1 MTIAAQITYTEMISP
16 LSALNWNDVAS
27 VNTAAT
33 KLLDQLADDR
43 AILADLVE
51 RLPDDAHLASL
62 CEHYDILDKLVLH
75 DDPTGWRLRLHI
87 FLDGYFDRPHNH
99 RWTYTSRILTGS
111 YTHTLYGTDH
121 DFTDEVDV
129 SALTPRMVR
138 VEEPGD
144 TYTLHHSMIH
154 SVTAHGEAVTL
165 IVRGPA
171 VKDRFVVTDRTSGR
185 AWWQYGAAN
194 ETPEAAAAKR
204 MTSGHLS
211 DRIAALRASGVFA
224 APRNHD

>member
-1 MTIAAQITYTEMISP
+1 MTTAVPSAYAEMFSP
-16 LSALNWNDVAS
+16 LSALNWNDVSS
-27 VNTAAT
+27 VNAAAT
-33 KLLDQLADDR
+33 KLLDQLAGDR

-51 RLPDDAHLASL
+51 RVPDDAHIASL

-75 DDPTGWRLRLHI
+75 DDPTGWRLRLHV

-99 RWTYTSRILTGS
+99 RWTYASRILTGS

-121 DFTDEVDV
+121 DFTDQVDV
-129 SALTPRMVR
+129 SALAPCMVR
-138 VEEPGD
+138 IEEPGD

-171 VKDRFVVTDRTSGR
+171 MKDRFVVTDRTSGQ
-185 AWWQYGAAN
+185 AWWQYGSAS

-204 MTSGHLS
+204 MTATQLRG
-211 DRIAALRASGVFA
+211 RIAALRTSGVFA
-224 APRNHD
+224 AP

>member
-1 MTIAAQITYTEMISP
+1 MTTLAPTALYAP
-16 LSALNWNDVAS
+16 LTGLDWNDLTAV
-27 VNTAAT
+27 TAAST
-33 KLLDQLADDR
+33 SVLDHLCADR
-43 AILADLVE
+43 ALLGELTGAVGDN
-51 RLPDDAHLASL
+51 PHLARL
-62 CEHYDILDKLVLH
+62 CEHYDILDKIVLH
-75 DDPTGWRLRLHI
+75 DDPDGWRLRLHV

-111 YTHTLYGTDH
+111 YTHTLYGGDQ

-129 SALTPRMVR
+129 AALLPRLVR

-171 VKDRFVVTDRTSGR
+171 VKDRFVVTDRATGK
-185 AWWQYGAAN
+185 AWWQYGAAT

-204 MTSGHLS
+204 MTAEQLR
-211 DRIAALRASGVFA
+211 DRSAALRAAGIFA
-224 APRNHD
+224 TA